1 MNWLGSRS
9 FMSIARWVGSETLN
23 VLHGVLFRHP
33 NSSSTVHRR
42 DVGVTSARDHAQLD
56 RQDKALRDVTN
67 CQASYKTV
75 YWSGYC

>member
-1 MNWLGSRS
+1 MNWLGLRS

-42 DVGVTSARDHAQLD
+42 DVGVTSARNHAQLAG
-56 RQDKALRDVTN
+56 RTKH
-67 CQASYKTV
+67 YEM
-75 YWSGYC
+75 